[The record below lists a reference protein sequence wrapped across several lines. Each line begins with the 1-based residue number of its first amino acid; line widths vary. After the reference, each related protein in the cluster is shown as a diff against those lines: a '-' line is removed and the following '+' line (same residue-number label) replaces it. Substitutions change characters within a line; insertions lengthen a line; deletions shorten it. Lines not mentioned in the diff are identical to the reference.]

1 MNFLSF
7 SSPSH
12 STTDLVCVSFPYSY
26 VMSPCSVKQY
36 CVALKNSSP
45 SCSSYFTLSEPLM
58 TATSHFDFSS
68 EIKVRISASIGFLNE
83 QMAYLTSRRKSAIDV
98 EDTKS
103 RGVFLFF

>member
-1 MNFLSF
+1 
-7 SSPSH
+7 
-12 STTDLVCVSFPYSY
+12 
-26 VMSPCSVKQY
+26 
-36 CVALKNSSP
+36 
-45 SCSSYFTLSEPLM
+45 M